1 MLRIFRNWLDRYFS
15 NEEALLLLLLI
26 LAGLVVVMSI
36 GHVLAPMIA
45 SIVIAF
51 LMQGMVTR
59 LRQWG
64 CPHWL
69 AVSAAFL
76 VLVAMLIA
84 LLFVVLP
91 IMWHQ
96 LSKFFTELPRMVVEG
111 QSLLM
116 LLPEKYP
123 LLISEKQI
131 TELFSSMTLGITE
144 LGHRLLSFSIAKL
157 PVLVGLLI
165 YLVLVPI
172 LVFFFLKDS
181 TVITQWI
188 TGFLP
193 TNRPMMSKVWQE
205 MNQQF
210 ANYVRGKVI
219 EIIIVGATTYVV
231 FVLLGINYAALL
243 AIAVGLS
250 VLIPYIGAA
259 VATLPVALVAYFQWG
274 WSSEFITL
282 MFAYGV
288 IQALDGNV
296 LVPLLF
302 SEAVNLHPVAI
313 ILAVLVF
320 GGLWGFWGVFFA
332 IPLATLVKAI
342 LYAWPIA
349 VQEISHAG
357 VVNSDAANPSIDGME
372 ATNCNTTEGKLVG
385 TGTGYKMANK
395 EGTGEELSE

>member
-1 MLRIFRNWLDRYFS
+1 MLKIFRNWLDRYFS
-15 NEEALLLLLLI
+15 NEEALLLLLLLI
-26 LAGLVVVMSI
+26 VGLVVVLTL
-36 GHVLAPMIA
+36 GQVLAPMIA

-51 LMQGMVTR
+51 LMQGMVAR

-64 CPHWL
+64 APHWL
-69 AVSAAFL
+69 AVTIAFM
-76 VLVAMLIA
+76 VLMAMLVT
-84 LLFVVLP
+84 LFFVIMP

-96 LSKFFTELPRMVVEG
+96 LVKLFGELPRMIVRW
-111 QSLLM
+111 QSLVM

-123 LLISEKQI
+123 QLISERQL
-131 TELFSSMTLGITE
+131 TEIFASMTSEITHLGQ
-144 LGHRLLSFSIAKL
+144 GLLSFSLANF
-157 PVLVGLLI
+157 PVLIGLLI

-181 TVITQWI
+181 SLIIEWCANY
-188 TGFLP
+188 LP
-193 TNRPMMSKVWQE
+193 KNRPMMSRVWQE

-219 EIIIVGATTYVV
+219 EILIVGAVSYVV
-231 FVLLGINYAALL
+231 FALLDLNYAALL
-243 AIAVGLS
+243 AIMVGLS
-250 VLIPYIGAA
+250 VLVPYIGAA
-259 VATLPVALVAYFQWG
+259 VATLPVAFVAYFQWG
-274 WSSEFITL
+274 FSSEFIYV
-282 MFAYGV
+282 MFAYGI

-302 SEAVNLHPVAI
+302 SEAVNLHPVVI

-349 VQEISHAG
+349 AQRVSHAG
-357 VVNSDAANPSIDGME
+357 E
-372 ATNCNTTEGKLVG
+372 AECE
-385 TGTGYKMANK
+385 
-395 EGTGEELSE
+395 

>member
-1 MLRIFRNWLDRYFS
+1 MLKIFRNWLDRYFS
-15 NEEALLLLLLI
+15 NEEALLLLLL
-26 LAGLVVVMSI
+26 LVAGLFVVLTI
-36 GHVLAPMIA
+36 GQVLAPMMA

-51 LMQGMVTR
+51 LMQGMVMR

-64 CPHWL
+64 FPHWL
-69 AVSAAFL
+69 AVSTAFL
-76 VLVAMLIA
+76 VLMAMLVA
-84 LLFVVLP
+84 LFFIVLP
-91 IMWHQ
+91 IIWHQ
-96 LSKFFTELPRMVVEG
+96 LSKFFTELPRMIIEG
-111 QSLLM
+111 QNLLM

-123 LLISEKQI
+123 LLISEKQVVEI
-131 TELFSSMTLGITE
+131 FASMNLGVTDV
-144 LGHRLLSFSIAKL
+144 GQRLLSFSIANF

-181 TVITQWI
+181 AVIIEWLAN
-188 TGFLP
+188 FLP
-193 TNRPMMSKVWQE
+193 TNRPMMSRVWQE

-219 EIIIVGATTYVV
+219 EIIIVGATSYIA
-231 FVLLGINYAALL
+231 FLLLGLNYAALL
-243 AIAVGLS
+243 AIAVGFS

-259 VATLPVALVAYFQWG
+259 VATLPVALVAFFQWG
-274 WSSEFITL
+274 WSSEFITV
-282 MFAYGV
+282 MFVYGV

-349 VQEISHAG
+349 VQEVSHGGG
-357 VVNSDAANPSIDGME
+357 VA
-372 ATNCNTTEGKLVG
+372 
-385 TGTGYKMANK
+385 
-395 EGTGEELSE
+395 SE